1 MTMEEQKEYDYI
13 QQWKNILDTD
23 VLRGNINLIA
33 MYIMVYEL
41 LEDIII
47 SKPKDFYTL
56 IEFDEE
62 AQRNYKKYVL
72 SLYDKNACPKINT
85 KNQALIAS
93 LIWFKTAGAIND
105 DDINIFAEARTLRNE
120 VTHEMISTIT
130 VGTEKIVDQFALMY
144 GLFCKIEKWWIL
156 EYEVPISGQFTPE
169 DIDEDGVMSGNM
181 ILLEI
186 IIDILVN
193 NSNVHFKE
201 ACEKFGVP
209 VK

>member
-1 MTMEEQKEYDYI
+1 MEQQQKEYDYT

-72 SLYDKNACPKINT
+72 SLYNKNACPNINT
-85 KNQALIAS
+85 RNQALIAS
-93 LIWFKTAGAIND
+93 LVWFKTAGAID
-105 DDINIFAEARTLRNE
+105 DNDINIFSEARTLRNE
-120 VTHEMISTIT
+120 ITHEMISTVT
-130 VGTEKIVDQFALMY
+130 TGTEKIVDLFALMY

-156 EYEVPISGQFTPE
+156 EYEVPISGQFKPE
-169 DIDEDGVMSGNM
+169 EIVEDGVMSGNM
-181 ILLEI
+181 ILLDI
-186 IIDILVN
+186 IIDILAN
-193 NSNVHFKE
+193 NSNVHFKD
-201 ACEKFGVP
+201 ACEKLGVP
-209 VK
+209 IK

>member
-1 MTMEEQKEYDYI
+1 MSEQKEYDYI
-13 QQWKNILDTD
+13 KQWKNILDTD

-62 AQRNYKKYVL
+62 ARQKYKDYVL
-72 SLYDKNACPKINT
+72 SLYDKNAYPNINT
-85 KNQALIAS
+85 KNKELIAS
-93 LIWFKTAGAIND
+93 LIWFKTADAID
-105 DDINIFAEARTLRNE
+105 DNDINIFAEARTLRN
-120 VTHEMISTIT
+120 VITHEMISTIT
-130 VGTEKIVDQFALMY
+130 VGTVKIVDQFVLMY
-144 GLFCKIEKWWIL
+144 RLFCKIEKWWIL
-156 EYEVPISGQFTPE
+156 EYEVPISGQYKPE
-169 DIDEDGVMSGNM
+169 EIDEDGVMSGNM

>member
-1 MTMEEQKEYDYI
+1 MAEQKEYDYI
-13 QQWKNILDTD
+13 KQWKNILDTD

-41 LEDIII
+41 LEDTII

-62 AQRNYKKYVL
+62 AQRKYKDYVL
-72 SLYDKNACPKINT
+72 SLYDDKNACPKINT

-93 LIWFKTAGAIND
+93 LIWFKTAGAID
-105 DDINIFAEARTLRNE
+105 DNDINIFAEARTLRNE

-156 EYEVPISGQFTPE
+156 EYEVPISSQYKPE
-169 DIDEDGVMSGNM
+169 EIDEEGVMSGNM
-181 ILLEI
+181 ILLNV
-186 IIDILVN
+186 IIDILAN
-193 NSNVHFKE
+193 NSNIHFKE
-201 ACEKFGVP
+201 TCEKFGVR

>member
-1 MTMEEQKEYDYI
+1 MLMEEQKEYDYI

-62 AQRNYKKYVL
+62 AQRNYKKFVL
-72 SLYDKNACPKINT
+72 SLYNKNAFPNINT
-85 KNQALIAS
+85 KNQTLIAS
-93 LIWFKTAGAIND
+93 LIWFKTAGAID
-105 DDINIFAEARTLRNE
+105 DNDINIFAEARTLRNE
-120 VTHEMISTIT
+120 ITHEMISTIT
-130 VGTEKIVDQFALMY
+130 VGTEKIVDQFALMF

-156 EYEVPISGQFTPE
+156 EYEVPISGQYKPE
-169 DIDEDGVMSGNM
+169 EIDEGSVMSGNM
-181 ILLEI
+181 VLLEI
-186 IIDILVN
+186 IIDILAN

-201 ACEKFGVP
+201 ACEKFGIT